1 MIAIV
6 IFGAGFGA
14 VLGSHFKIFVLG
26 PAMLFAAVATLAIDF
41 VREVSPSTI
50 VLAIVAI
57 LASLRFGYLAGGIA
71 TAYLSMRFKPS
82 GDNWTP
88 SGYL

>member
-6 IFGAGFGA
+6 IFGVGLGA
-14 VLGSHFKIFVLG
+14 VLGSYFKIFVLG
-26 PAMLFAAVATLAIDF
+26 PAILFAAAATLAVDF

-57 LASLRFGYLAGGIA
+57 LASLQFGYLAGGIA

-82 GDNWTP
+82 GGNWTA